1 MAVVNEVVTRFSFQ
15 GDLRPQREF
24 NTGLDSSIKLLAGVA
39 AGITAA
45 SGAMFAWANS
55 IFNTIDPMVQL
66 SRETGVSLESIQE
79 LGYAASVN
87 GSSLDAVSASVREM
101 TKRIGEFEQLGTGP
115 AKEVVEN
122 LGISFRDANG
132 EIKAAD
138 QVMLELTDTMAG
150 MSESERMNVLDKL
163 GIDPSM
169 IQLLSSTSEEVEG
182 LRARAQRL
190 GVVTQEQGGAVDSYN
205 DSLTTLRFGMQGIQN
220 MVAVGFAP
228 MMGDLVDR
236 FVNLLEANQ
245 DLIMNGL
252 NWLGEV
258 VASTMGMLERM
269 WPVLAAVA
277 VGFAIAKVAAIG
289 FGGVM
294 SIILSPLVLWTAG
307 ILGAILIIDDLIV
320 AFQGGKSVIAD
331 FFESFFGIDIRP
343 ALQAIVAA
351 VEETVALMIEVF
363 SPAVDAIGS
372 IFKAVVAIIQG
383 DFGAAWE
390 HIGDAMAS
398 MVEFALGLFTRLFTT
413 LAEGAG
419 AIMKALAG
427 LIVEGFMI
435 AFDKLAGAFQ
445 AWVDWV
451 RGMFQDMLDGII
463 GMWDTVTNYIK
474 GLMMNILPDW
484 IINLISD
491 DDKCSD
497 DQEARQEAERPTLS
511 DSRQTAM
518 ADEQAVN
525 LPWTATADE
534 QAVNLPWTA
543 MADEQAVNL
552 PWTAMADDQEARQTA
567 MADEQAVNL
576 PFDRDTAVD
585 RSTTQQSWNSNIDQN
600 VEVNISTNDPE
611 RAGATVQDA
620 LQRQMEDT
628 RTMSNRGGM

>member
-1 MAVVNEVVTRFSFQ
+1 ME
-15 GDLRPQREF
+15 
-24 NTGLDSSIKLLAGVA
+24 
-39 AGITAA
+39 
-45 SGAMFAWANS
+45 
-55 IFNTIDPMVQL
+55 
-66 SRETGVSLESIQE
+66 
-79 LGYAASVN
+79 
-87 GSSLDAVSASVREM
+87 
-101 TKRIGEFEQLGTGP
+101 
-115 AKEVVEN
+115 
-122 LGISFRDANG
+122 
-132 EIKAAD
+132 
-138 QVMLELTDTMAG
+138 
-150 MSESERMNVLDKL
+150 
-163 GIDPSM
+163 
-169 IQLLSSTSEEVEG
+169 
-182 LRARAQRL
+182 
-190 GVVTQEQGGAVDSYN
+190 
-205 DSLTTLRFGMQGIQN
+205 
-220 MVAVGFAP
+220 
-228 MMGDLVDR
+228 DLVDR

-269 WPVLAAVA
+269 WPIFVAVA
-277 VGFAIAKVAAIG
+277 AGFAIAKVAAIG

-343 ALQAIVAA
+343 ALQAIVAV

-552 PWTAMADDQEARQTA
+552 PWTATADEQAVNLPWTA
-567 MADEQAVNL
+567 MADEQAVNLPWTAMADEQAVNLPWTATADEQAVNLPWTAMADEQAVNLPWTAMADEQDVNL

-600 VEVNISTNDPE
+600 VEINISTNDSE
-611 RAGATVQDA
+611 RAGAAVQDA

>member
-15 GDLRPQREF
+15 GDLQPQREF
-24 NTGLDSSIKLLAGVA
+24 NTGLNSSIKLIAGVA

-55 IFNTIDPMVQL
+55 VFNTIDPMVQL

-150 MSESERMNVLDKL
+150 MRESERMNVLDKL

-169 IQLLSSTSEEVEG
+169 IQLLSLTSEEVEG

-190 GVVTQEQGGAVDSYN
+190 GVVTQEQGDAVASYN

-269 WPVLAAVA
+269 WPIFVAVA
-277 VGFAIAKVAAIG
+277 AGFAIAKVAAIG

-294 SIILSPLVLWTAG
+294 SIILSPVVLWTAA
-307 ILGAILIIDDLIV
+307 ILGAILIVDDLIV
-320 AFQGGKSVIAD
+320 AFQGGESVIAD

-351 VEETVALMIEVF
+351 VGETVALVIEVF
-363 SPAVDAIGS
+363 SPAVDAIES
-372 IFKAVVAIIQG
+372 MFKAVAAIIQG
-383 DFGAAWE
+383 DFGAAWD

-398 MVEFALGLFTRLFTT
+398 MVEFALGLFTT

-419 AIMKALAG
+419 AIMEAVAG
-427 LIVEGFMI
+427 LMVEGFMI

-451 RGMFQDMLDGII
+451 RGMFQDMLDGIM

-484 IINLISD
+484 AINLISD
-491 DDKCSD
+491 DDEGS
-497 DQEARQEAERPTLS
+497 
-511 DSRQTAM
+511 
-518 ADEQAVN
+518 
-525 LPWTATADE
+525 
-534 QAVNLPWTA
+534 
-543 MADEQAVNL
+543 
-552 PWTAMADDQEARQTA
+552 DDQEARQTA

-600 VEVNISTNDPE
+600 VEVNISTNDSE
-611 RAGATVQDA
+611 RAGAAVQDA

>member
-24 NTGLDSSIKLLAGVA
+24 NTGLDSSIKLIAGVA

-190 GVVTQEQGGAVDSYN
+190 GVVTQEQGGAVASYN

-269 WPVLAAVA
+269 LPIFAAVA
-277 VGFAIAKVAAIG
+277 AGFAIAKVAAIG

-294 SIILSPLVLWTAG
+294 SIILSPVVLWTAA
-307 ILGAILIIDDLIV
+307 ILGAILIVDALIV
-320 AFQGGKSVIAD
+320 AFQGGESVIAD

-343 ALQAIVAA
+343 ALQAIVA
-351 VEETVALMIEVF
+351 VVKETVALVIEVF
-363 SPAVDAIGS
+363 SPAVDAIKS
-372 IFKAVVAIIQG
+372 MFKAVAAIIQG
-383 DFGAAWE
+383 DFGAAWD

-398 MVEFALGLFTRLFTT
+398 MVEFALGLFTT

-451 RGMFQDMLDGII
+451 RGMFQDMLDGIM

-484 IINLISD
+484 AINLISD
-491 DDKCSD
+491 DDEGSD

-511 DSRQTAM
+511 DS
-518 ADEQAVN
+518 
-525 LPWTATADE
+525 
-534 QAVNLPWTA
+534 
-543 MADEQAVNL
+543 
-552 PWTAMADDQEARQTA
+552 RQTA

-600 VEVNISTNDPE
+600 VEINISTNDPE
-611 RAGATVQDA
+611 RAGAAVQDA

>member
-66 SRETGVSLESIQE
+66 SRETGVALESIQE

-190 GVVTQEQGGAVDSYN
+190 GVVTQEQGGAVASYN

-258 VASTMGMLERM
+258 VASTMGLLERM
-269 WPVLAAVA
+269 WPIFAAVA
-277 VGFAIAKVAAIG
+277 AGFAIAKVAAIG

-294 SIILSPLVLWTAG
+294 SIILSPFVLWTAA

-320 AFQGGKSVIAD
+320 AFQGGESVIAD

-343 ALQAIVAA
+343 ALQAIVA
-351 VEETVALMIEVF
+351 VVKETVALVIEVF
-363 SPAVDAIGS
+363 SPAVDAIKS
-372 IFKAVVAIIQG
+372 MFKAVAAIIQG
-383 DFGAAWE
+383 DFGAAWD

-398 MVEFALGLFTRLFTT
+398 MVEFALGLFTT

-463 GMWDTVTNYIK
+463 GIWDTVTNYIK

-484 IINLISD
+484 AINLISD
-491 DDKCSD
+491 DDEGS
-497 DQEARQEAERPTLS
+497 
-511 DSRQTAM
+511 
-518 ADEQAVN
+518 
-525 LPWTATADE
+525 
-534 QAVNLPWTA
+534 
-543 MADEQAVNL
+543 
-552 PWTAMADDQEARQTA
+552 DDQEARQTA

-585 RSTTQQSWNSNIDQN
+585 RSTTQQSWNSNVDQN
-600 VEVNISTNDPE
+600 VEINISTNDSE
-611 RAGATVQDA
+611 RAGAAVQDA

>member
-24 NTGLDSSIKLLAGVA
+24 NAGLDSSIKLLAGVA

-55 IFNTIDPMVQL
+55 VFNTIDPMVQL
-66 SRETGVSLESIQE
+66 SRETGVALESIQE

-150 MSESERMNVLDKL
+150 MRESERMNVLDKL

-169 IQLLSSTSEEVEG
+169 IQLLSLTSEEVEG

-190 GVVTQEQGGAVDSYN
+190 GVVTQEQGDAVASYN

-269 WPVLAAVA
+269 WPIFAAVA
-277 VGFAIAKVAAIG
+277 AGFAIAKVAAIG

-294 SIILSPLVLWTAG
+294 SIILSPVVLWTAA
-307 ILGAILIIDDLIV
+307 ILGAILIVDDLIV
-320 AFQGGKSVIAD
+320 AFQGGESVIAD

-351 VEETVALMIEVF
+351 VEETVALVIEVF
-363 SPAVDAIGS
+363 SPAVDAIES
-372 IFKAVVAIIQG
+372 MFKAVAAIIQG
-383 DFGAAWE
+383 DFGAAWD

-398 MVEFALGLFTRLFTT
+398 MVEYALGLFTT

-419 AIMKALAG
+419 AIMEAVAG
-427 LIVEGFMI
+427 LMVEGFMI

-451 RGMFQDMLDGII
+451 RGMFQDMLDGIM

-484 IINLISD
+484 AINLISD
-491 DDKCSD
+491 DNEGSD
-497 DQEARQEAERPTLS
+497 DREARQEAERPTLS
-511 DSRQTAM
+511 DS
-518 ADEQAVN
+518 
-525 LPWTATADE
+525 
-534 QAVNLPWTA
+534 
-543 MADEQAVNL
+543 
-552 PWTAMADDQEARQTA
+552 RQTA

-600 VEVNISTNDPE
+600 VEINISTNDPE
-611 RAGATVQDA
+611 RAGAAVQDA

>member
-39 AGITAA
+39 AGITAT

-55 IFNTIDPMVQL
+55 VFNTIDPMVQL
-66 SRETGVSLESIQE
+66 SRETGVALESIQE

-150 MSESERMNVLDKL
+150 MRESERMNVLDKL

-169 IQLLSSTSEEVEG
+169 IQLLSLTSEEVEG

-190 GVVTQEQGGAVDSYN
+190 GVVTQEQGDAVASYN

-228 MMGDLVDR
+228 MMDDLVDR

-269 WPVLAAVA
+269 WPIFAAVA
-277 VGFAIAKVAAIG
+277 AGFAIAKVAAIG

-294 SIILSPLVLWTAG
+294 SIILSPVVLWTAA
-307 ILGAILIIDDLIV
+307 ILGAILIVDDLIV
-320 AFQGGKSVIAD
+320 AFQGGESVIAD

-351 VEETVALMIEVF
+351 VEETVALVIEVF
-363 SPAVDAIGS
+363 SPAVDAIKS
-372 IFKAVVAIIQG
+372 MFKAVAAIIQG
-383 DFGAAWE
+383 DFGAAWD

-398 MVEFALGLFTRLFTT
+398 MVEYALGLFTT

-419 AIMKALAG
+419 AIMEAVAG
-427 LIVEGFMI
+427 LMVEGFMI

-451 RGMFQDMLDGII
+451 RGMFQDMLDGIM

-484 IINLISD
+484 AINLISD
-491 DDKCSD
+491 DDKGSD

-511 DSRQTAM
+511 DS
-518 ADEQAVN
+518 
-525 LPWTATADE
+525 
-534 QAVNLPWTA
+534 
-543 MADEQAVNL
+543 
-552 PWTAMADDQEARQTA
+552 RQTA

-600 VEVNISTNDPE
+600 VEINISTNDSE
-611 RAGATVQDA
+611 RAGAAVQDA

>member
-277 VGFAIAKVAAIG
+277 AGFAIAKVAAIG

-294 SIILSPLVLWTAG
+294 SIILSPVVLWTAA

-343 ALQAIVAA
+343 ALQAIVAV

-383 DFGAAWE
+383 DFGAAWD

-398 MVEFALGLFTRLFTT
+398 MVEYALGLFTT

-419 AIMKALAG
+419 AIMEAVAG
-427 LIVEGFMI
+427 LMVEGFMI

-451 RGMFQDMLDGII
+451 RGMFQDMLDGIM

-543 MADEQAVNL
+543 MADEQ
-552 PWTAMADDQEARQTA
+552 D
-567 MADEQAVNL
+567 VNL

>member
-55 IFNTIDPMVQL
+55 VFNTIDPMVQL
-66 SRETGVSLESIQE
+66 SRETGVALESIQE

-150 MSESERMNVLDKL
+150 MRESERMNVLDKL

-190 GVVTQEQGGAVDSYN
+190 GVVTQEQGDAVASYN
-205 DSLTTLRFGMQGIQN
+205 DSLTTLQFGMKGIQN

-228 MMGDLVDR
+228 MMGDLVDW

-258 VASTMGMLERM
+258 VVSTMGMLERM
-269 WPVLAAVA
+269 WPIFVAVA
-277 VGFAIAKVAAIG
+277 AGFAIAKVAAIG

-294 SIILSPLVLWTAG
+294 SIILSPVVLWTAA
-307 ILGAILIIDDLIV
+307 ILGAILIVDDLIV
-320 AFQGGKSVIAD
+320 AFQGGESVIAD

-343 ALQAIVAA
+343 ALQAIVAV
-351 VEETVALMIEVF
+351 VEETVALVIEVF
-363 SPAVDAIGS
+363 SPAVDAIES
-372 IFKAVVAIIQG
+372 MFKAVAAIIQG
-383 DFGAAWE
+383 DFGAAWD

-398 MVEFALGLFTRLFTT
+398 MVEYALGLFTT

-419 AIMKALAG
+419 AIMEAVAG
-427 LIVEGFMI
+427 LMAEGFMI

-451 RGMFQDMLDGII
+451 RGMFQDMLDGIM

-484 IINLISD
+484 AINLISD
-491 DDKCSD
+491 DDEGSD

-511 DSRQTAM
+511 DS
-518 ADEQAVN
+518 
-525 LPWTATADE
+525 
-534 QAVNLPWTA
+534 
-543 MADEQAVNL
+543 
-552 PWTAMADDQEARQTA
+552 RQTA

-585 RSTTQQSWNSNIDQN
+585 RSTTQQSWNSNVDQN
-600 VEVNISTNDPE
+600 VEINISTNDSE
-611 RAGATVQDA
+611 RAGAAVQDA

>member
-39 AGITAA
+39 AGITAT

-55 IFNTIDPMVQL
+55 VFNTIDPMVQL
-66 SRETGVSLESIQE
+66 SRETGVALESIQE

-169 IQLLSSTSEEVEG
+169 IQLLSLTSEEVEG

-190 GVVTQEQGGAVDSYN
+190 GVVTQEQGGAVASYN

-269 WPVLAAVA
+269 WPILAAVA
-277 VGFAIAKVAAIG
+277 AGFAIAKVAAIG

-294 SIILSPLVLWTAG
+294 SIILSPFVLWTAA
-307 ILGAILIIDDLIV
+307 ILGAILIVDDLIV
-320 AFQGGKSVIAD
+320 AFQGGESVIAD

-351 VEETVALMIEVF
+351 VEETVALVIEVF
-363 SPAVDAIGS
+363 SPAVDAIKS
-372 IFKAVVAIIQG
+372 MFKAVAAIIQG
-383 DFGAAWE
+383 DFGAAWD

-398 MVEFALGLFTRLFTT
+398 MVEYALGLFTT

-419 AIMKALAG
+419 AIMEAVAG
-427 LIVEGFMI
+427 LMVEGFMI

-451 RGMFQDMLDGII
+451 RGMFQDMLDGIM

-484 IINLISD
+484 AINLISD
-491 DDKCSD
+491 DDKDSD

-525 LPWTATADE
+525 LP
-534 QAVNLPWTA
+534 
-543 MADEQAVNL
+543 
-552 PWTAMADDQEARQTA
+552 
-567 MADEQAVNL
+567 
-576 PFDRDTAVD
+576 FDRNTAVD

-600 VEVNISTNDPE
+600 VEINISTNDPE
-611 RAGATVQDA
+611 RAGAAVQDA

>member
-24 NTGLDSSIKLLAGVA
+24 NAGLDNSIKLLAGVA

-55 IFNTIDPMVQL
+55 VFNTIDPMVQL
-66 SRETGVSLESIQE
+66 SRETGVALESIQE

-150 MSESERMNVLDKL
+150 MRESERMNVLDKL

-169 IQLLSSTSEEVEG
+169 IQLLSLTSEEVEG
-182 LRARAQRL
+182 LRERAQRL
-190 GVVTQEQGGAVDSYN
+190 GVVTQEQGDAVADYN

-228 MMGDLVDR
+228 MMGDLVER
-236 FVNLLEANQ
+236 FVSLLEANQ
-245 DLIMNGL
+245 DLIVNGL
-252 NWLGEV
+252 NWLGDV

-269 WPVLAAVA
+269 WPVFAAVA
-277 VGFAIAKVAAIG
+277 AGFAIAKVAAIG

-294 SIILSPLVLWTAG
+294 SIILSPVVLWTAA
-307 ILGAILIIDDLIV
+307 ILGAILIVDDLIV
-320 AFQGGKSVIAD
+320 AFQGGESVIAD

-343 ALQAIVAA
+343 ALQAIVDA
-351 VEETVALMIEVF
+351 VMETVDLIIEVF
-363 SPAVDAIGS
+363 SPAVDS
-372 IFKAVVAIIQG
+372 IESMFKAVAAIIQG
-383 DFGAAWE
+383 DFGAAWD

-398 MVEFALGLFTRLFTT
+398 MVEYALGLFMT

-419 AIMKALAG
+419 AIMEAVAG
-427 LIVEGFMI
+427 LMVEGFML
-435 AFDKLAGAFQ
+435 AFDKLAQAFG

-451 RGMFQDMLDGII
+451 RGMFQDMLDGIM

-484 IINLISD
+484 AINLISD
-491 DDKCSD
+491 DDED
-497 DQEARQEAERPTLS
+497 GGDQAARQEAERAAEM
-511 DSRQTAM
+511 R
-518 ADEQAVN
+518 
-525 LPWTATADE
+525 
-534 QAVNLPWTA
+534 
-543 MADEQAVNL
+543 
-552 PWTAMADDQEARQTA
+552 DQ
-567 MADEQAVNL
+567 
-576 PFDRDTAVD
+576 FDRDTAVD

-600 VEVNISTNDPE
+600 VEINISTNDPE
-611 RAGATVQDA
+611 RAGAAVQDA

>member
-39 AGITAA
+39 AGITAT

-55 IFNTIDPMVQL
+55 VFNTIDPMVQL
-66 SRETGVSLESIQE
+66 SRETGVALESIQE

-150 MSESERMNVLDKL
+150 MRESERMNVLDKL

-169 IQLLSSTSEEVEG
+169 IQLLSLTSEEVEG

-190 GVVTQEQGGAVDSYN
+190 GVVTQEQGDAVASYN

-228 MMGDLVDR
+228 MMDDLVDR

-258 VASTMGMLERM
+258 VVSTMGMLERM
-269 WPVLAAVA
+269 WPIFAAVA
-277 VGFAIAKVAAIG
+277 AGFAIAKVAAIG

-294 SIILSPLVLWTAG
+294 SIILSPVVLWTAA
-307 ILGAILIIDDLIV
+307 ILGAILIVDDLIV
-320 AFQGGKSVIAD
+320 AFQGGESVIAD

-351 VEETVALMIEVF
+351 VGETVALVIEVF
-363 SPAVDAIGS
+363 SPAVDAIKS
-372 IFKAVVAIIQG
+372 MFKAVAAIIQG
-383 DFGAAWE
+383 DFGAAWD

-398 MVEFALGLFTRLFTT
+398 MVEYALGLFTT

-419 AIMKALAG
+419 AIMEAVAG
-427 LIVEGFMI
+427 LMVEGFMI

-451 RGMFQDMLDGII
+451 RGMFQDMLDGIM

-484 IINLISD
+484 AINLISD
-491 DDKCSD
+491 DDKGSD

-511 DSRQTAM
+511 DS
-518 ADEQAVN
+518 
-525 LPWTATADE
+525 
-534 QAVNLPWTA
+534 
-543 MADEQAVNL
+543 
-552 PWTAMADDQEARQTA
+552 RQTA

-600 VEVNISTNDPE
+600 VEINISTNDPE
-611 RAGATVQDA
+611 RAGAAVQDA

>member
-24 NTGLDSSIKLLAGVA
+24 NAGLDNSIKLLAGVA

-55 IFNTIDPMVQL
+55 VFNTIDPMVQL
-66 SRETGVSLESIQE
+66 SRETGVALESIQE

-150 MSESERMNVLDKL
+150 MRESERMNVLDKL

-169 IQLLSSTSEEVEG
+169 IQLLSLTSDEIDG

-190 GVVTQEQGGAVDSYN
+190 GIVTQEQGDAVADYN

-228 MMGDLVDR
+228 MMGDLVER
-236 FVNLLEANQ
+236 FVSLLEANQ
-245 DLIMNGL
+245 DLIVNGL
-252 NWLGEV
+252 NWLGDV

-269 WPVLAAVA
+269 WPIFAAVA
-277 VGFAIAKVAAIG
+277 AGFAIAKIAAIG

-294 SIILSPLVLWTAG
+294 SIILSPVVLWTAA

-320 AFQGGKSVIAD
+320 AFQGGESVIAD

-343 ALQAIVAA
+343 ALQAIVSA
-351 VEETVALMIEVF
+351 VMETVDLIIEVF
-363 SPAVDAIGS
+363 SPAVDS
-372 IFKAVVAIIQG
+372 IESMFKAVAAIIQG
-383 DFGAAWE
+383 DFGAAWD

-398 MVEFALGLFTRLFTT
+398 MVEYALGLFMT

-419 AIMKALAG
+419 AIMEAVAG
-427 LIVEGFMI
+427 LMVEGFML
-435 AFDKLAGAFQ
+435 AFDKLAQAFG

-451 RGMFQDMLDGII
+451 RGMFQDMLDGIM

-484 IINLISD
+484 AINLISD
-491 DDKCSD
+491 DDEEGD
-497 DQEARQEAERPTLS
+497 DQAARQEAERAAEM
-511 DSRQTAM
+511 RNQ
-518 ADEQAVN
+518 
-525 LPWTATADE
+525 
-534 QAVNLPWTA
+534 
-543 MADEQAVNL
+543 
-552 PWTAMADDQEARQTA
+552 
-567 MADEQAVNL
+567 
-576 PFDRDTAVD
+576 FDRDTAVD

-600 VEVNISTNDPE
+600 VEINISTNDPE
-611 RAGATVQDA
+611 RAGAAVQDA

>member
-24 NTGLDSSIKLLAGVA
+24 NTGLDSSIKLIAGVA

-55 IFNTIDPMVQL
+55 VFNTIDPMVQL
-66 SRETGVSLESIQE
+66 SRETGVALESIQE

-169 IQLLSSTSEEVEG
+169 IQLLSLTSEEVEG

-190 GVVTQEQGGAVDSYN
+190 GVVTQEQADAVASYN

-269 WPVLAAVA
+269 WPIFAAVA
-277 VGFAIAKVAAIG
+277 AGFAIAKVAAIG

-294 SIILSPLVLWTAG
+294 SIILSPVVLWTAA
-307 ILGAILIIDDLIV
+307 ILGAILIVDDLIV
-320 AFQGGKSVIAD
+320 AFQGGESVIAD

-343 ALQAIVAA
+343 ALQAIVAV
-351 VEETVALMIEVF
+351 VEETVALVIEVF
-363 SPAVDAIGS
+363 SPAVDAIKS
-372 IFKAVVAIIQG
+372 MFKAVAAIIQG
-383 DFGAAWE
+383 DFGAAWD

-398 MVEFALGLFTRLFTT
+398 MVEFALGLFTT

-419 AIMKALAG
+419 AIMEAVAG
-427 LIVEGFMI
+427 LMVEGFMI

-451 RGMFQDMLDGII
+451 RGMFQDMLDGIM

-484 IINLISD
+484 AINLISD
-491 DDKCSD
+491 DDEGS
-497 DQEARQEAERPTLS
+497 
-511 DSRQTAM
+511 
-518 ADEQAVN
+518 
-525 LPWTATADE
+525 
-534 QAVNLPWTA
+534 
-543 MADEQAVNL
+543 
-552 PWTAMADDQEARQTA
+552 DDQEARQTA

-600 VEVNISTNDPE
+600 VEINISTNDSE
-611 RAGATVQDA
+611 RAGAAVQDA

>member
-150 MSESERMNVLDKL
+150 MRASERMNVLDKL

-169 IQLLSSTSEEVEG
+169 IQLLSLTSEEVEG

-228 MMGDLVDR
+228 MMEDLVDR

-269 WPVLAAVA
+269 WPIFVAVA
-277 VGFAIAKVAAIG
+277 AGFAIAKVAAIG

-294 SIILSPLVLWTAG
+294 SIILSPFVLWTAA

-343 ALQAIVAA
+343 ALQAIVAV

-383 DFGAAWE
+383 DF
-390 HIGDAMAS
+390 
-398 MVEFALGLFTRLFTT
+398 R
-413 LAEGAG
+413 
-419 AIMKALAG
+419 
-427 LIVEGFMI
+427 
-435 AFDKLAGAFQ
+435 
-445 AWVDWV
+445 
-451 RGMFQDMLDGII
+451 RGVG
-463 GMWDTVTNYIK
+463 
-474 GLMMNILPDW
+474 
-484 IINLISD
+484 SH
-491 DDKCSD
+491 
-497 DQEARQEAERPTLS
+497 R
-511 DSRQTAM
+511 
-518 ADEQAVN
+518 
-525 LPWTATADE
+525 
-534 QAVNLPWTA
+534 
-543 MADEQAVNL
+543 
-552 PWTAMADDQEARQTA
+552 
-567 MADEQAVNL
+567 
-576 PFDRDTAVD
+576 
-585 RSTTQQSWNSNIDQN
+585 
-600 VEVNISTNDPE
+600 
-611 RAGATVQDA
+611 
-620 LQRQMEDT
+620 
-628 RTMSNRGGM
+628 

>member
-150 MSESERMNVLDKL
+150 MHASERMNVLDKL

-169 IQLLSSTSEEVEG
+169 IQLLSLTSEEVEG
-182 LRARAQRL
+182 LRDRAQRL

-205 DSLTTLRFGMQGIQN
+205 DSLTTLRFGMLGIQN

-228 MMGDLVDR
+228 MMEDLVDR

-245 DLIMNGL
+245 DLIINGL

-258 VASTMGMLERM
+258 VVSTMGMLERM
-269 WPVLAAVA
+269 WPIFVAVA
-277 VGFAIAKVAAIG
+277 AGFAIAKVAAIG

-294 SIILSPLVLWTAG
+294 SIILSPVVLWTAA
-307 ILGAILIIDDLIV
+307 ILGAILIVDDLIV

-343 ALQAIVAA
+343 ALQAIVAV

-525 LPWTATADE
+525 LPWTA
-534 QAVNLPWTA
+534 
-543 MADEQAVNL
+543 
-552 PWTAMADDQEARQTA
+552 

-600 VEVNISTNDPE
+600 VEINISTNDSE
-611 RAGATVQDA
+611 RAGAAVQDA

>member
-24 NTGLDSSIKLLAGVA
+24 NTGLDSSIKLIAGVA

-66 SRETGVSLESIQE
+66 SRETGVALESIQE

-190 GVVTQEQGGAVDSYN
+190 GVVTQEQGGAVASYN

-245 DLIMNGL
+245 DLITNGL

-258 VASTMGMLERM
+258 VVSTMGMLERM

-294 SIILSPLVLWTAG
+294 SIILSPFVLWTAA

-320 AFQGGKSVIAD
+320 AFQGGESVIAD

-343 ALQAIVAA
+343 ALQAIVA
-351 VEETVALMIEVF
+351 VVKETVALVIEVF
-363 SPAVDAIGS
+363 SPAVDAIKS
-372 IFKAVVAIIQG
+372 MFKAVAAIIQG
-383 DFGAAWE
+383 DFGAAWD

-398 MVEFALGLFTRLFTT
+398 MVEFALGLFTT

-419 AIMKALAG
+419 AIMKAVAG
-427 LIVEGFMI
+427 LMVEGFMK
-435 AFDKLAGAFQ
+435 AF
-445 AWVDWV
+445 DWV
-451 RGMFQDMLDGII
+451 RGVFQDMLDGIM

-484 IINLISD
+484 AINLISD
-491 DDKCSD
+491 DDEGSD

-511 DSRQTAM
+511 DSRQTGM

-525 LPWTATADE
+525 LPWTG
-534 QAVNLPWTA
+534 

-552 PWTAMADDQEARQTA
+552 PWTGMADEQAVNLPWTGMADDQAVNLPWTG
-567 MADEQAVNL
+567 MADDQAVNL

-611 RAGATVQDA
+611 RAGTAVQDA

>member
-55 IFNTIDPMVQL
+55 VFNTIDPMVQL
-66 SRETGVSLESIQE
+66 SRETGVALESIQE

-190 GVVTQEQGGAVDSYN
+190 GVVTQEQGGAVASYN

-245 DLIMNGL
+245 DLIINGL

-294 SIILSPLVLWTAG
+294 SIILSPFVLWTAA

-320 AFQGGKSVIAD
+320 AFQGGESVIAD

-343 ALQAIVAA
+343 ALQAIVA
-351 VEETVALMIEVF
+351 VVKETVALVIEVF
-363 SPAVDAIGS
+363 SPAVDAIKS
-372 IFKAVVAIIQG
+372 MFKAVAAIIQG
-383 DFGAAWE
+383 DFGAAWD

-398 MVEFALGLFTRLFTT
+398 MVEFALGLFTT

-463 GMWDTVTNYIK
+463 GIWDTVTNYIK

-484 IINLISD
+484 AINLISD
-491 DDKCSD
+491 DDEGS
-497 DQEARQEAERPTLS
+497 
-511 DSRQTAM
+511 
-518 ADEQAVN
+518 
-525 LPWTATADE
+525 
-534 QAVNLPWTA
+534 
-543 MADEQAVNL
+543 
-552 PWTAMADDQEARQTA
+552 DDQEARQTA

-585 RSTTQQSWNSNIDQN
+585 RSTTQQSWNSNVDQN
-600 VEVNISTNDPE
+600 VEINISTNDSE
-611 RAGATVQDA
+611 RAGAAVQDA

>member
-55 IFNTIDPMVQL
+55 VFNTIDPMVQL

-190 GVVTQEQGGAVDSYN
+190 GVVTQEQGDAVASYN

-258 VASTMGMLERM
+258 VVSTMGMLERM
-269 WPVLAAVA
+269 WPIFAAVA
-277 VGFAIAKVAAIG
+277 AGFAIAKVAAIG

-294 SIILSPLVLWTAG
+294 SIILSPVVLWTAA
-307 ILGAILIIDDLIV
+307 ILGAILIVDDLIV
-320 AFQGGKSVIAD
+320 AFQGGESVIAD

-351 VEETVALMIEVF
+351 VGETVALVIEVF
-363 SPAVDAIGS
+363 SPAVDAIES
-372 IFKAVVAIIQG
+372 MFKAVAAIIQG
-383 DFGAAWE
+383 DFGAAWG

-398 MVEFALGLFTRLFTT
+398 MVEYALGLFTT

-419 AIMKALAG
+419 AIMEAVAG
-427 LIVEGFMI
+427 LMVEGFMI

-451 RGMFQDMLDGII
+451 RGMFHDMLDGIM

-484 IINLISD
+484 AINLISD
-491 DDKCSD
+491 DDKGSD

-525 LPWTATADE
+525 LPW
-534 QAVNLPWTA
+534 
-543 MADEQAVNL
+543 
-552 PWTAMADDQEARQTA
+552 TA

-600 VEVNISTNDPE
+600 VEINISTNDPE
-611 RAGATVQDA
+611 RAGAAVQDA

>member
-39 AGITAA
+39 AGITAT

-55 IFNTIDPMVQL
+55 VFNTIDPMVQL
-66 SRETGVSLESIQE
+66 SRETGVALESIQE

-150 MSESERMNVLDKL
+150 MRESERMNVLDKL

-169 IQLLSSTSEEVEG
+169 IQLLSLTSEEVEG

-190 GVVTQEQGGAVDSYN
+190 GVVTQEQGDAVASYN

-258 VASTMGMLERM
+258 VVSTMGMLERM
-269 WPVLAAVA
+269 WPIFAAVA
-277 VGFAIAKVAAIG
+277 AGFAIAKVAAIG

-294 SIILSPLVLWTAG
+294 SIILSPVVLWTAA

-320 AFQGGKSVIAD
+320 AFQGGESVIAD

-351 VEETVALMIEVF
+351 VEEIVALVIEVF
-363 SPAVDAIGS
+363 SPAVDAIKS
-372 IFKAVVAIIQG
+372 MFKAVAAIIQG
-383 DFGAAWE
+383 DFGAAWD

-398 MVEFALGLFTRLFTT
+398 MVEYALGLFTT

-419 AIMKALAG
+419 AIMEAVAG
-427 LIVEGFMI
+427 LMAEGFMI
-435 AFDKLAGAFQ
+435 AFDKLADAFQ

-451 RGMFQDMLDGII
+451 RGMFQDMLDGIM

-484 IINLISD
+484 AINLISD
-491 DDKCSD
+491 DDKGSD

-511 DSRQTAM
+511 DS
-518 ADEQAVN
+518 
-525 LPWTATADE
+525 
-534 QAVNLPWTA
+534 
-543 MADEQAVNL
+543 
-552 PWTAMADDQEARQTA
+552 RQTA

-600 VEVNISTNDPE
+600 VEINISTNDPE
-611 RAGATVQDA
+611 RAGAAVQDA
-620 LQRQMEDT
+620 LQRQMEDA

>member
-39 AGITAA
+39 AGITAT

-55 IFNTIDPMVQL
+55 VFNTIDPMVQL
-66 SRETGVSLESIQE
+66 SRETGVALESIQE

-150 MSESERMNVLDKL
+150 MRESERMNVLDKL

-169 IQLLSSTSEEVEG
+169 IQLLSLTSEEVEG

-190 GVVTQEQGGAVDSYN
+190 GVVTQEQGDAVASYN

-269 WPVLAAVA
+269 WPIFAAVA
-277 VGFAIAKVAAIG
+277 AGFAIAKVAAIG

-294 SIILSPLVLWTAG
+294 SIILSPFVLWTAA
-307 ILGAILIIDDLIV
+307 ILGAILIVDDLIV
-320 AFQGGKSVIAD
+320 AFQGGESVIAD

-343 ALQAIVAA
+343 ALQAIVA
-351 VEETVALMIEVF
+351 VVKETVALVIEVF
-363 SPAVDAIGS
+363 SPAVDAIES
-372 IFKAVVAIIQG
+372 MFKAVAAIIQG
-383 DFGAAWE
+383 DFGAAWD

-398 MVEFALGLFTRLFTT
+398 MVEYALGLFTT

-419 AIMKALAG
+419 AIMKAVAG
-427 LIVEGFMI
+427 LMVEGFMI

-451 RGMFQDMLDGII
+451 RGMFQDMLDGIM

-484 IINLISD
+484 AINLIND
-491 DDKCSD
+491 DDKGS
-497 DQEARQEAERPTLS
+497 
-511 DSRQTAM
+511 
-518 ADEQAVN
+518 
-525 LPWTATADE
+525 
-534 QAVNLPWTA
+534 
-543 MADEQAVNL
+543 
-552 PWTAMADDQEARQTA
+552 DDQEARQTA

-600 VEVNISTNDPE
+600 VEINISTNDPE
-611 RAGATVQDA
+611 RAGAAVQDA

>member
-55 IFNTIDPMVQL
+55 VFNTIDPMVQL
-66 SRETGVSLESIQE
+66 SRETGVALESIQE

-150 MSESERMNVLDKL
+150 MRESERMNVLDKL

-169 IQLLSSTSEEVEG
+169 IQLLSLTSEEVEG

-190 GVVTQEQGGAVDSYN
+190 GVVTQEQGDAVASYN

-269 WPVLAAVA
+269 WPIFAAVA
-277 VGFAIAKVAAIG
+277 AGFAIAKVAAIG

-294 SIILSPLVLWTAG
+294 KIILSPMALWTAAIVG
-307 ILGAILIIDDLIV
+307 IIGAILIVDDLIV

-343 ALQAIVAA
+343 ALQAIVAV
-351 VEETVALMIEVF
+351 VEETVALVIEVF
-363 SPAVDAIGS
+363 SPAVDAIKS
-372 IFKAVVAIIQG
+372 MFKAVAAIIQG
-383 DFGAAWE
+383 DFGAAWD

-398 MVEFALGLFTRLFTT
+398 MVEYALGLFTT

-419 AIMKALAG
+419 AIMEAVAG
-427 LIVEGFMI
+427 LMAEGFMI

-451 RGMFQDMLDGII
+451 RGMFQDMLDGIM

-484 IINLISD
+484 AINLISD
-491 DDKCSD
+491 DDEGS
-497 DQEARQEAERPTLS
+497 
-511 DSRQTAM
+511 
-518 ADEQAVN
+518 
-525 LPWTATADE
+525 
-534 QAVNLPWTA
+534 
-543 MADEQAVNL
+543 
-552 PWTAMADDQEARQTA
+552 DDQEARQTA

-600 VEVNISTNDPE
+600 VEVNISTNDSE
-611 RAGATVQDA
+611 RAGAAVQDA

>member
-39 AGITAA
+39 AGITAT

-55 IFNTIDPMVQL
+55 VFNTIDPMVQL
-66 SRETGVSLESIQE
+66 SRETGVALESIQE

-150 MSESERMNVLDKL
+150 MRESERMNVLDKL

-190 GVVTQEQGGAVDSYN
+190 GVVTQEQGGAVASYN

-269 WPVLAAVA
+269 WPIFAAVA
-277 VGFAIAKVAAIG
+277 AGFAIAKVAAIG

-294 SIILSPLVLWTAG
+294 KIILSPFVLWTAA

-320 AFQGGKSVIAD
+320 AFQGGESVIAD

-351 VEETVALMIEVF
+351 VEETVALVIEVF
-363 SPAVDAIGS
+363 SPAVDAIES
-372 IFKAVVAIIQG
+372 MFKAVAAIIQG
-383 DFGAAWE
+383 DFGAAWD

-398 MVEFALGLFTRLFTT
+398 MVEFALGLFTT

-419 AIMKALAG
+419 AIMEAVAG
-427 LIVEGFMI
+427 LMVEGFMI

-451 RGMFQDMLDGII
+451 RGMFQDMLDGIM

-484 IINLISD
+484 AINLISD
-491 DDKCSD
+491 D
-497 DQEARQEAERPTLS
+497 QEAERPTLS
-511 DSRQTAM
+511 DS
-518 ADEQAVN
+518 
-525 LPWTATADE
+525 
-534 QAVNLPWTA
+534 
-543 MADEQAVNL
+543 
-552 PWTAMADDQEARQTA
+552 RQTA

-600 VEVNISTNDPE
+600 VEINISTNDPE
-611 RAGATVQDA
+611 RAGAAVQDA

>member
-24 NTGLDSSIKLLAGVA
+24 NTGLNSSIKLIAGVA

-55 IFNTIDPMVQL
+55 VFNTIDPMVQL
-66 SRETGVSLESIQE
+66 SRETGVALESIQE

-190 GVVTQEQGGAVDSYN
+190 GVVTQEQGGAVASYN

-269 WPVLAAVA
+269 WPIFAAVA
-277 VGFAIAKVAAIG
+277 AGFAIAKVAAIG

-294 SIILSPLVLWTAG
+294 SIILSPVVLWTAA
-307 ILGAILIIDDLIV
+307 ILGAILIVDDLIV
-320 AFQGGKSVIAD
+320 AFQGGESVIAD

-343 ALQAIVAA
+343 ALQAIVAV
-351 VEETVALMIEVF
+351 VEETVALVIEVF
-363 SPAVDAIGS
+363 SPAVDAIKS
-372 IFKAVVAIIQG
+372 MFKAVAAIIQG
-383 DFGAAWE
+383 DFGAAWD

-398 MVEFALGLFTRLFTT
+398 MVEFALGLFTT

-419 AIMKALAG
+419 AIMEAVAG
-427 LIVEGFMI
+427 LMVEGFMI

-451 RGMFQDMLDGII
+451 RGMFQDMLDGIM

-484 IINLISD
+484 AINLISD
-491 DDKCSD
+491 DDEGS
-497 DQEARQEAERPTLS
+497 
-511 DSRQTAM
+511 
-518 ADEQAVN
+518 
-525 LPWTATADE
+525 
-534 QAVNLPWTA
+534 
-543 MADEQAVNL
+543 
-552 PWTAMADDQEARQTA
+552 DDQEARQTA

-600 VEVNISTNDPE
+600 VEINISTNDSE
-611 RAGATVQDA
+611 RAGAAVQDA

>member
-24 NTGLDSSIKLLAGVA
+24 NAGLDNSIKLLAGVA

-55 IFNTIDPMVQL
+55 VFNTIDPMVQL
-66 SRETGVSLESIQE
+66 SRETGVALESIQE

-150 MSESERMNVLDKL
+150 MRESERMNVLDKL

-169 IQLLSSTSEEVEG
+169 IQLLSLTSEEVEG
-182 LRARAQRL
+182 LRERAQRL
-190 GVVTQEQGGAVDSYN
+190 GVVTQEQGDAVADYN

-228 MMGDLVDR
+228 MMGDLVER
-236 FVNLLEANQ
+236 FVSLLEANQ
-245 DLIMNGL
+245 DLIVNGL
-252 NWLGEV
+252 NWLGDV

-269 WPVLAAVA
+269 WPIFAAVA
-277 VGFAIAKVAAIG
+277 AGFAIAKVAAIG

-294 SIILSPLVLWTAG
+294 SIILSPVVLWTAA
-307 ILGAILIIDDLIV
+307 ILGAILIVDDLIV
-320 AFQGGKSVIAD
+320 AFQGGESVIAD

-343 ALQAIVAA
+343 ALQAIVDA
-351 VEETVALMIEVF
+351 VMETVDLIIEVF
-363 SPAVDAIGS
+363 SPAVDS
-372 IFKAVVAIIQG
+372 IESMFKAVAAIIQG
-383 DFGAAWE
+383 DFGAAWD

-398 MVEFALGLFTRLFTT
+398 MVEYALGLFMT

-419 AIMKALAG
+419 AIMEAVAG
-427 LIVEGFMI
+427 LMVEGFML
-435 AFDKLAGAFQ
+435 AFDKLAQAFG

-451 RGMFQDMLDGII
+451 RGMFQDMLDGIM

-484 IINLISD
+484 AINLISD
-491 DDKCSD
+491 DDEEGD
-497 DQEARQEAERPTLS
+497 DQAARQEAERAAEM
-511 DSRQTAM
+511 RNQ
-518 ADEQAVN
+518 
-525 LPWTATADE
+525 
-534 QAVNLPWTA
+534 
-543 MADEQAVNL
+543 
-552 PWTAMADDQEARQTA
+552 
-567 MADEQAVNL
+567 
-576 PFDRDTAVD
+576 FDRDTAVD

-600 VEVNISTNDPE
+600 VEINISTNDPE
-611 RAGATVQDA
+611 RAGAAVQDA

>member
-55 IFNTIDPMVQL
+55 VFNTIDPMVQL

-150 MSESERMNVLDKL
+150 MRESERMNVLDKL

-190 GVVTQEQGGAVDSYN
+190 GVVTQEQGDAVASYN

-269 WPVLAAVA
+269 WPIFAAVA
-277 VGFAIAKVAAIG
+277 AGFAIAKVAAIG

-294 SIILSPLVLWTAG
+294 SIILSPVVLWTAA
-307 ILGAILIIDDLIV
+307 ILGAILIVDDLIV
-320 AFQGGKSVIAD
+320 AFQGGESVIAD

-343 ALQAIVAA
+343 ALQAIVA
-351 VEETVALMIEVF
+351 VVKETVALVIEVF
-363 SPAVDAIGS
+363 SPAVDAIES
-372 IFKAVVAIIQG
+372 MFKAVAAIIQG
-383 DFGAAWE
+383 DFGAAWD

-398 MVEFALGLFTRLFTT
+398 MVEYALGLFTT

-419 AIMKALAG
+419 AIMEAVAG
-427 LIVEGFMI
+427 LMVEGFMI

-451 RGMFQDMLDGII
+451 RGMFQDMLDGIM

-484 IINLISD
+484 AINLISD
-491 DDKCSD
+491 DDKGSD

-525 LPWTATADE
+525 LPWTA
-534 QAVNLPWTA
+534 
-543 MADEQAVNL
+543 
-552 PWTAMADDQEARQTA
+552 

-585 RSTTQQSWNSNIDQN
+585 RSTTQQSWNSNVDQN
-600 VEVNISTNDPE
+600 VEINISTNDSE
-611 RAGATVQDA
+611 RAGAAVQDA

>member
-39 AGITAA
+39 AGITAT

-55 IFNTIDPMVQL
+55 VFNTIDPMVQL
-66 SRETGVSLESIQE
+66 SRETGVALDSIQE

-169 IQLLSSTSEEVEG
+169 IQLLSLTSEEVEG

-190 GVVTQEQGGAVDSYN
+190 GVVTQEQGDAVASYN

-269 WPVLAAVA
+269 WPIFAAVA
-277 VGFAIAKVAAIG
+277 AGFAIAKVAAIG

-294 SIILSPLVLWTAG
+294 SIILSPVVLWTAA
-307 ILGAILIIDDLIV
+307 ILGAILIVDDLIV
-320 AFQGGKSVIAD
+320 AFQGGESVIAD

-351 VEETVALMIEVF
+351 VEETVALVIEVF
-363 SPAVDAIGS
+363 SPAVDAIES
-372 IFKAVVAIIQG
+372 MFKAVAAIIQG
-383 DFGAAWE
+383 DFGAAWD

-398 MVEFALGLFTRLFTT
+398 MVEYALGLFTT

-419 AIMKALAG
+419 AIMEAVAG
-427 LIVEGFMI
+427 LMVEGFMI

-451 RGMFQDMLDGII
+451 RGMFQDMLDGIM

-484 IINLISD
+484 AINLISD
-491 DDKCSD
+491 DDKGSD

-511 DSRQTAM
+511 DS
-518 ADEQAVN
+518 
-525 LPWTATADE
+525 
-534 QAVNLPWTA
+534 
-543 MADEQAVNL
+543 
-552 PWTAMADDQEARQTA
+552 RQTA

-600 VEVNISTNDPE
+600 VEINISTNDPE
-611 RAGATVQDA
+611 RAGAAVQDA

>member
-269 WPVLAAVA
+269 WPIFAAVA
-277 VGFAIAKVAAIG
+277 AGFAIAKVAAIG

-294 SIILSPLVLWTAG
+294 SIILSPFVLWTAA

-343 ALQAIVAA
+343 ALQAIVAV

-372 IFKAVVAIIQG
+372 IFKAVAAIIQG
-383 DFGAAWE
+383 DFGAAWD

-398 MVEFALGLFTRLFTT
+398 MVEFALGLFTT
-413 LAEGAG
+413 LA
-419 AIMKALAG
+419 KAVAG
-427 LIVEGFMI
+427 LMVEGFMI

-451 RGMFQDMLDGII
+451 RGMFQDMLDGIM

>member
-1 MAVVNEVVTRFSFQ
+1 
-15 GDLRPQREF
+15 
-24 NTGLDSSIKLLAGVA
+24 
-39 AGITAA
+39 
-45 SGAMFAWANS
+45 
-55 IFNTIDPMVQL
+55 
-66 SRETGVSLESIQE
+66 
-79 LGYAASVN
+79 
-87 GSSLDAVSASVREM
+87 
-101 TKRIGEFEQLGTGP
+101 
-115 AKEVVEN
+115 
-122 LGISFRDANG
+122 
-132 EIKAAD
+132 
-138 QVMLELTDTMAG
+138 
-150 MSESERMNVLDKL
+150 
-163 GIDPSM
+163 
-169 IQLLSSTSEEVEG
+169 
-182 LRARAQRL
+182 
-190 GVVTQEQGGAVDSYN
+190 
-205 DSLTTLRFGMQGIQN
+205 
-220 MVAVGFAP
+220 
-228 MMGDLVDR
+228 
-236 FVNLLEANQ
+236 
-245 DLIMNGL
+245 
-252 NWLGEV
+252 
-258 VASTMGMLERM
+258 MGMLERM
-269 WPVLAAVA
+269 WPIFAAVA
-277 VGFAIAKVAAIG
+277 AGFAIAKVAAIG

-320 AFQGGKSVIAD
+320 AFQGGESVIAD

-343 ALQAIVAA
+343 ALQAIVA
-351 VEETVALMIEVF
+351 VVKETVALVIEVF
-363 SPAVDAIGS
+363 SPAVDAIKS
-372 IFKAVVAIIQG
+372 MFKAVAAIIQG
-383 DFGAAWE
+383 DFGAAWD

-398 MVEFALGLFTRLFTT
+398 MVEFALGLFTT

-484 IINLISD
+484 AINLISD

-543 MADEQAVNL
+543 TADEQAVNLPWTAMADEQAVNL
-552 PWTAMADDQEARQTA
+552 PWTAMADEQAVNLPWTA

-585 RSTTQQSWNSNIDQN
+585 RSTTQQSWNSNVDQN
-600 VEVNISTNDPE
+600 VEINISTNDSE
-611 RAGATVQDA
+611 RAGEAVQDA